1 MEANASPLNALTRKD
16 ARWRDGKLPPLALQA
31 FNELRSALCSEPV
44 VNYPRKDRPYAL
56 IVDAATGNDKNEGG
70 CGAILCQADEKGQL
84 HVIAYASRSFS
95 KHEKNYTPFL
105 AELTACCW
113 GIEHFSVYLK
123 GRKFTLYTDH
133 KPLEKLSIVHT
144 KTLNRLQQ
152 IMNEHDFVIRHKK
165 GDEMAADFLSRNV
178 VAKLNVSSINIF
190 DKDLLTLQQLDPF
203 VQPGLGEL
211 QCISSSLLASQN
223 HQRWCRGGTQQ
234 NTMHCTMDQQNDYVA
249 KW

>member
-1 MEANASPLNALTRKD
+1 M
-16 ARWRDGKLPPLALQA
+16 
-31 FNELRSALCSEPV
+31 
-44 VNYPRKDRPYAL
+44 VN
-56 IVDAATGNDKNEGG
+56 
-70 CGAILCQADEKGQL
+70 
-84 HVIAYASRSFS
+84 
-95 KHEKNYTPFL
+95 HEKNYTPFL

-203 VQPGLGEL
+203 IQT
-211 QCISSSLLASQN
+211 ISNFLKFAQLPSDPLKAAYIQKIAPSCFFENNILWRRINRHDMPQRNVVVLPLSLTDEIIHDTHTSLLAGHEGIARTKERLLQN
-223 HQRWCRGGTQQ
+223 YLSC
-234 NTMHCTMDQQNDYVA
+234 
-249 KW
+249 